1 MRFDATVRRTRVLD
15 DGVTVV
21 PEILRG
27 DVSFPRDGYED
38 FIVVHSDGGESFPL
52 KSGKSSVVE
61 SDGRPR

>member
-1 MRFDATVRRTRVLD
+1 VLD